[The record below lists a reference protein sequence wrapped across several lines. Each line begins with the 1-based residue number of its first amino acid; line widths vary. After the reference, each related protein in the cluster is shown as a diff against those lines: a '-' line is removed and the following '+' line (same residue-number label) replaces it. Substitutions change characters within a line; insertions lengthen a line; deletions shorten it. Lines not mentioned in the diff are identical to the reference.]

1 MLGAEWEHCSSFRA
15 SVSIHDIQDR
25 FFLLFFKTK
34 KQMKQETVS
43 REAQMLSYPPP
54 PGLGALLCGHR
65 DHDKPHCEPA
75 AMWLIVQMV

>member
-1 MLGAEWEHCSSFRA
+1 
-15 SVSIHDIQDR
+15 
-25 FFLLFFKTK
+25 
-34 KQMKQETVS
+34 MKQETVS

-54 PGLGALLCGHR
+54 PGLAALLCGHR